1 MALHSIARASVL
13 NAIEQYDLLGREQ
26 FLSKLGYGPSRRHFL
41 RLDGHYYDALAIL
54 GAAAEI
60 EHDGEIPDFSM
71 ETMQQVLSSAGFTLS
86 DAPPESWQDL
96 IERFSLAKR
105 YQRNDSPHPHKPIV
119 LILAVKNLL
128 ETGEYSWEVEE
139 LRNRVAELLEKIG
152 HKSDAALEP
161 IWRLQRD
168 GLAEVIQSGEH
179 LTDRLPLKGSIPH
192 QELLIPG
199 TVWQL
204 PPTLANVLL
213 QQVDRLPELLG
224 HLLEQLDED
233 YRDVV
238 SDALSLAR
246 PLPKVI
252 SLYVGTS
259 GLPNLQIGLDKGSW
273 GWKQAYDEHETYA
286 AGDYILIAHG
296 GGGRLTADVLA
307 TKSSSRLILGRLT
320 SEIFHDRSQIW
331 PDESPEGPSYSE
343 RVNIRWISEL
353 QTIAYADLPSAVV
366 KDIQVSMTKQGR
378 GFVSELS
385 KPDLDS
391 LKRLF
396 KKGKQMSE
404 DVLGAAFRRVLELQ
418 LDYSSNNS
426 DPMSER
432 GKLVRTFIPDELRDL
447 ISENRIE
454 GSDGIG
460 RKSRVPWVRIY
471 NPDKSPSARQG
482 FYLVYLFSADGQRVH
497 LSLNQG
503 TTKMTG
509 SSLQKLPDS
518 FIDDR
523 RSQVRQLLGSQLE
536 SLVQTITLADN
547 GGLGDGYER
556 GHIAGWTYDVDAMP
570 PDEVLRNDIKQATE
584 LLSAVY
590 TSPLSADGGDDEEN
604 ALAEL
609 SENLFLDSDVHLKQI
624 VELLKDRPQAIF
636 YGPPGTGKTYIAKAL
651 ADHLTAEGGE
661 VEFVQFH
668 PSYAYEDF
676 VEGWRPSQDG
686 GFKLTPGVLK
696 RFAERASN
704 DQKNPY
710 VLIIDEINRANLSKV
725 LGELF
730 YLLEYRNE
738 GVTLQYSTEAGGVR
752 EKFMLPKNLLI
763 FGTMN
768 TADRSIALV
777 DAALRRRFYFHPF
790 FPTDPPIAGTLRRF
804 LAFTHPELLW
814 VADMVEKTNI
824 DLGDRNLAIGHSHFM
839 KENLNE
845 RKVEQIWQFSVL
857 PYIEDNFFDSH
868 EEASKFSFENR
879 RP

>member
-1 MALHSIARASVL
+1 M
-13 NAIEQYDLLGREQ
+13 
-26 FLSKLGYGPSRRHFL
+26 
-41 RLDGHYYDALAIL
+41 
-54 GAAAEI
+54 
-60 EHDGEIPDFSM
+60 
-71 ETMQQVLSSAGFTLS
+71 
-86 DAPPESWQDL
+86 
-96 IERFSLAKR
+96 
-105 YQRNDSPHPHKPIV
+105 
-119 LILAVKNLL
+119 
-128 ETGEYSWEVEE
+128 
-139 LRNRVAELLEKIG
+139 
-152 HKSDAALEP
+152 
-161 IWRLQRD
+161 
-168 GLAEVIQSGEH
+168 
-179 LTDRLPLKGSIPH
+179 
-192 QELLIPG
+192 
-199 TVWQL
+199 
-204 PPTLANVLL
+204 
-213 QQVDRLPELLG
+213 
-224 HLLEQLDED
+224 
-233 YRDVV
+233 
-238 SDALSLAR
+238 
-246 PLPKVI
+246 I

-378 GFVSELS
+378 GSFLNCPNPTWTALS
-385 KPDLDS
+385 DFL
-391 LKRLF
+391 R
-396 KKGKQMSE
+396 KGSRCRKTYWAQHSA
-404 DVLGAAFRRVLELQ
+404 V
-418 LDYSSNNS
+418 YSNFSWTT
-426 DPMSER
+426 PPTTLIRCQRE
-432 GKLVRTFIPDELRDL
+432 KLVRTFIPDELRDL

-590 TSPLSADGGDDEEN
+590 TSPLSADGGDEEEN